1 MFFKD
6 FIPNNLDDF
15 IINGEIAKK
24 IKPNKGIL
32 NTIIYGPNG
41 VGKLTLARSL
51 VKNSAN
57 VDKINIR
64 GRVVNDN
71 SINISSYHYELFVSQ
86 YNYKDKTSFVKTLDE
101 FTDSLNV
108 STGCNNII
116 IIKNADL
123 LSRENILTIKKYT
136 ERSDKF
142 VTFIMTMKKMG
153 KYRAH
158 LNSFMTIRVPS
169 TVKEDIIDFIKI
181 KIHEQGLTGISE
193 PEIEK
198 IIDTNKSNLKG
209 IFLDLETVYLGNQV
223 TLDKT
228 VKIKNERGKFV
239 KKIVNSIFQF
249 NYTDVREYLYELTTK
264 NIEKVDILKL
274 VVNKIISCDL
284 TEAQRFRIVELAGE
298 YSAKM
303 AICNKEVIQLE
314 AFCFECMALFVIK

>member
-1 MFFKD
+1 
-6 FIPNNLDDF
+6 
-15 IINGEIAKK
+15 
-24 IKPNKGIL
+24 
-32 NTIIYGPNG
+32 
-41 VGKLTLARSL
+41 
-51 VKNSAN
+51 
-57 VDKINIR
+57 
-64 GRVVNDN
+64 
-71 SINISSYHYELFVSQ
+71 
-86 YNYKDKTSFVKTLDE
+86 
-101 FTDSLNV
+101 
-108 STGCNNII
+108 
-116 IIKNADL
+116 
-123 LSRENILTIKKYT
+123 
-136 ERSDKF
+136 
-142 VTFIMTMKKMG
+142 MG

-169 TVKEDIIDFIKI
+169 ASKEDIVDFIKI